1 MEARSLQGEKH
12 HGQVGH
18 GDPLGL
24 DKGGPALS
32 VSNSQRPGFSGWF
45 RENPAL
51 GEPSDHKLRYRA
63 YSGTEG
69 RALIVPGVVL
79 PFLVKMGGFLPNKFM
94 FRL

>member
-18 GDPLGL
+18 GDPLGPE
-24 DKGGPALS
+24 KGGPALS

-69 RALIVPGVVL
+69 RALIVPGIVL

>member
-1 MEARSLQGEKH
+1 MGN
-12 HGQVGH
+12 
-18 GDPLGL
+18 GDPPGP

-51 GEPSDHKLRYRA
+51 EEPSDHKLRYRA
-63 YSGTEG
+63 YNSTEG